1 MTIVFKFVII
11 EFMQQ
16 KSLGKF
22 ILEQRKA
29 LMPKKSLN
37 SFALDI
43 GIEPATL
50 SRIENL
56 KQDIKFITLE
66 KISGG
71 FNLKTSDFISRYEEW
86 QNN

>member
-1 MTIVFKFVII
+1 MINFSKFGNIVN
-11 EFMQQ
+11 MQH

-22 ILEQRKA
+22 IQQQRKA
-29 LMPKKSLN
+29 LNSNISLN

-56 KQDIKFITLE
+56 KQDIKFFQIAE
-66 KISGG
+66 Q
-71 FNLKTSDFISRYEEW
+71 TSI
-86 QNN
+86 